1 MFGVRSGVV
10 RLKVLIVSPEVF
22 PFKKT
27 GGLADVA
34 GTLPLALKK
43 EGVDAR
49 IVMPGHKGITAPM
62 RYLADFAVDMNMF
75 SETAVIKE
83 GRSGDVPVY
92 FVCNHRY
99 FDRDGLYG
107 YGDDAERYTFFA
119 SAVVKMVEQGVFHP
133 DVIHCNDWQSALI
146 PALLKLGAK
155 AGPESESPATVFT
168 IHNLA
173 YQGNFPPGVLGLTK
187 LPGSLYTMDGL
198 EFYGQLSYLKA
209 GILFADKIST
219 VSPTYAQEIQTPE
232 FGERMDGVLLKRA
245 QDLYGILNGI
255 DPEVWDPATDKCI
268 PHNFSERSL
277 KGKEAD
283 KKDLQH
289 EAGLPETKDPLI
301 GMVTRLTDQKGLNIF
316 MPVVEEL
323 LKMGAQIVM
332 LGAGDDHY
340 QNALRGLAVAQPGL
354 KVFLRYDEGLA
365 HRIYAGSDFFLMP
378 SKYEPCGLSQ
388 LICFRYG
395 TIPIVRQTGGL
406 ADSVKDLGKE
416 PQKGTGFMFSAYD
429 PAEMRD
435 CVERALEFY
444 KQKGTLDEVR
454 MRCMGLDFSW
464 AASARKYMLL
474 YEKAL
479 KG

>member
-1 MFGVRSGVV
+1 M
-10 RLKVLIVSPEVF
+10 KVLLVSPEVF

-49 IVMPGHKGITAPM
+49 IVMPGHKGISAPM
-62 RYLADFAVDMNMF
+62 KYVTDFAVDMNMYM
-75 SETAVIKE
+75 ETAVLKE

-92 FVCNHRY
+92 FICNHRY
-99 FDRDGLYG
+99 FDRDVLYG
-107 YGDDAERYTFFA
+107 YADDAERYTFF
-119 SAVVKMVEQGVFHP
+119 SNAVVRMVEEGVFVP

-146 PALLKLGAK
+146 PALLKLGPK
-155 AGPESESPATVFT
+155 PKVDTDSPATVFT

-173 YQGNFPPGVLGLTK
+173 YQGNFPPGALLHTK
-187 LPGSLYTMDGL
+187 LPGSLYNMDGL
-198 EFYGQLSYLKA
+198 EFYGQMSFLKA

-219 VSPTYAQEIQTPE
+219 VSPTYAQEMQDPQY
-232 FGERMDGVLLKRA
+232 GERMDGVLLKRA
-245 QDLYGILNGI
+245 QDIYGILNGI
-255 DPEVWDPATDKCI
+255 DTEVWDPYSDKSI
-268 PHNFSERSL
+268 PHNFDIRNF

-289 EAGLPETKDPLI
+289 ESGLPETKDPLI
-301 GMVTRLTDQKGLNIF
+301 GMVTRLTDQKGLTIF
-316 MPVVEEL
+316 MPVVEDL
-323 LKMGAQIVM
+323 LKMGVQIVI

-340 QNALRGLAVAQPGL
+340 QNALRALSVAHPGL
-354 KVFLRYDEGLA
+354 KVFLKYDEGMA

-388 LICFRYG
+388 MICFRYG

-406 ADSVKDLGKE
+406 ADSVKDLGKD
-416 PQKGTGFMFSAYD
+416 PQKGSGFVFQSYD
-429 PAEMRD
+429 PAELKA
-435 CVERALEFY
+435 CVGRAMEFYNDKKALE
-444 KQKGTLDEVR
+444 EVR
-454 MRCMGLDFSW
+454 RRCMGLDFSW
-464 AASARKYMLL
+464 AASAKKYILL

>member
-1 MFGVRSGVV
+1 M
-10 RLKVLIVSPEVF
+10 KVLTVSPEVF

-49 IVMPGHKGITAPM
+49 IVMPGHKGISAHMKYVT
-62 RYLADFAVDMNMF
+62 DFAVDMNMF
-75 SETAVIKE
+75 KETAIIKE
-83 GRSGDVPVY
+83 GRSGDVPIY
-92 FVCNHRY
+92 FICNHRY
-99 FDRDGLYG
+99 FDRDVLYG
-107 YGDDAERYTFFA
+107 YGDDAERYTFF
-119 SAVVKMVEQGVFHP
+119 SNAVVRMVEEGVFVP

-146 PALLKLGAK
+146 PALLKLGPK
-155 AGPESESPATVFT
+155 TSPDTDRPATVFT

-173 YQGNFPPGVLGLTK
+173 YQGNFTPGSLVLTK
-187 LPGSLYTMDGL
+187 LPGSLYNMDGL
-198 EFYGQLSYLKA
+198 EFYGQMSFLKA

-219 VSPTYAQEIQTPE
+219 VSPTYAQEMQTPQY
-232 FGERMDGVLLKRA
+232 GERMDGVLRKRA
-245 QDLYGILNGI
+245 QDIYGILNGI
-255 DPEVWDPATDKCI
+255 DPSVWDPFTDKNI
-268 PHNFSERSL
+268 PHNFDAKGF

-289 EAGLPETKDPLI
+289 EAGLPETRDPLI

-316 MPVVEEL
+316 MPAVEEM
-323 LKMGAQIVM
+323 LKMGAQIVI

-340 QNALRGLAVAQPGL
+340 QNALRALSVKHPGL
-354 KVFLRYDEGLA
+354 KVFLKYDEGLA

-388 LICFRYG
+388 MICFRYG
-395 TIPIVRQTGGL
+395 TIPIVRETGGL
-406 ADSVKDLGKE
+406 ADSVKDLSKD
-416 PQKGTGFMFSAYD
+416 PQKGSGFVFLNYD
-429 PAEMRD
+429 PAELKA
-435 CVERALEFY
+435 CVGRALDFY
-444 KQKGTLDEVR
+444 KDRKALDDVR
-454 MRCMGLDFSW
+454 VRCMGLDFSW
-464 AASARKYMLL
+464 AASARKYILL